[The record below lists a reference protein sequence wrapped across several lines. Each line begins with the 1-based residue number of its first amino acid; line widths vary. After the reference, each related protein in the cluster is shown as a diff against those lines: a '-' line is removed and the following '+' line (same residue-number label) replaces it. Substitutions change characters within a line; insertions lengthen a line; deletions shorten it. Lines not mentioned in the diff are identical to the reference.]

1 MCVEKHHSQ
10 HFVVTCKHQMNYR
23 GILTGFEL
31 RGYLLETYSEEGG
44 FRQHI
49 IHMYCDANYDDEL
62 QYLKSIYIQ
71 DFIADS
77 GMRNKGYGSIIMQQL
92 VQYAKVLNVQ
102 YISGMLSFVDVGN
115 TGDESK
121 RENRERLYHFYN
133 KHGFQ
138 INESGKII
146 LYI

>member
-71 DFIADS
+71 DFIADC
-77 GMRNKGYGSIIMQQL
+77 GMRNKVL
-92 VQYAKVLNVQ
+92 VLQRATSCFSSSLEFCR
-102 YISGMLSFVDVGN
+102 SED
-115 TGDESK
+115 
-121 RENRERLYHFYN
+121 
-133 KHGFQ
+133 GFD
-138 INESGKII
+138 
-146 LYI
+146 